1 MSTTSLPR
9 SEAEAATIR
18 KPLPEDL
25 FVHHDTN
32 AEMRWESVRSDEA
45 LTPQDRL
52 FVRNHTETPVIDAD
66 AWSLRIHGSGLL
78 APEAKTAAP
87 RGEYFDPRERRSY
100 VACDFERSQ
109 HLAPTGEESCVF
121 PRGVG
126 FRFVCRLGG

>member
-32 AEMRWESVRSDEA
+32 AEMRWESVRPDEA

-52 FVRNHTETPVIDAD
+52 FVRNHTETPVIDVD
-66 AWSLRIHGSGLL
+66 VLV
-78 APEAKTAAP
+78 AAH
-87 RGEYFDPRERRSY
+87 PRERSRS
-100 VACDFERSQ
+100 
-109 HLAPTGEESCVF
+109 P
-121 PRGVG
+121 PRAS
-126 FRFVCRLGG
+126 RCRTPISGRCRPPS